1 MGQAAKLRELD
12 TPIPDWEDVA
22 ALIPSGVV
30 LTQGKQIVWA
40 NDCMAELAGVA
51 SVDLLFGLG
60 LSDQFADTG
69 GGLPDPVAPR
79 AVECALIRSDGETR
93 IVNCRPVNARWSSS
107 WQAEASTGSC
117 VWSIADVDHTRTLE
131 AELLRMSKELHGAN
145 RELVGLRERVRR
157 ESHEREELLTVVSHE
172 LRTPVTIINGYNRLL
187 LSEQVGP
194 VTDEQRRFLAES
206 SKACHRLDAF
216 IGNLLEAGTLASDGD
231 VLEIA
236 HGELAPVI
244 EAVVEMLGPLVDEAG
259 LRVEVEVAAG
269 ANRARFD
276 RLRLDQILINLVG
289 NAIKFSPAGGTIRI
303 ETRLLTRD
311 ANDAASRAHVEL
323 AVCDEGPGVAVADR
337 DRIFEPYTQV
347 GEKSRAGGLG
357 LGLAICKR
365 LVEAHGGSIA
375 VRARRDRGSVFAF
388 TLPLAAVEKTVENA
402 VEKTVENAI
411 EKTVE
416 NAIET
421 TVEQADQQAE
431 LRGTRGA

>member
-1 MGQAAKLRELD
+1 MGQTAKLRELD
-12 TPIPDWEDVA
+12 SPIPDWEDVT

-40 NDCMAELAGVA
+40 NDRMAELAGVA
-51 SVDLLFGLG
+51 SVDLLFGLE

-69 GGLPDPVAPR
+69 GGLPDPAAPR
-79 AVECALIRSDGETR
+79 AIECALIRADGQTR
-93 IVNCRPVNARWSSS
+93 IVGCRPVDARWSSHWPGEGRS
-107 WQAEASTGSC
+107 ESC
-117 VWSIADVDHTRTLE
+117 VWSIADVSHVRTLE

-157 ESHEREELLTVVSHE
+157 ESREREELLTVVSHE

-194 VTDEQRRFLAES
+194 VTEEQRRFLAES

-216 IGNLLEAGTLASDGD
+216 IGNLLEAGTLASEGE

-244 EAVVEMLGPLVDEAG
+244 DAVVEMLGPLLDEAG
-259 LRVEVEVAAG
+259 LRVEVEVAPDAD
-269 ANRARFD
+269 RARFD

-303 ETRLLTRD
+303 ETRLLARD
-311 ANDAASRAHVEL
+311 ASKAASRANVEL
-323 AVCDEGPGVAVADR
+323 AVYDEGSGVALADR

-347 GEKSRAGGLG
+347 GDQSRAGGLG

-375 VRARRDRGSVFAF
+375 VRARRDRGSVFVF
-388 TLPLAAVEKTVENA
+388 TLPFADGQAD
-402 VEKTVENAI
+402 
-411 EKTVE
+411 
-416 NAIET
+416 
-421 TVEQADQQAE
+421 EQADDQSKS
-431 LRGTRGA
+431 RGTRGA